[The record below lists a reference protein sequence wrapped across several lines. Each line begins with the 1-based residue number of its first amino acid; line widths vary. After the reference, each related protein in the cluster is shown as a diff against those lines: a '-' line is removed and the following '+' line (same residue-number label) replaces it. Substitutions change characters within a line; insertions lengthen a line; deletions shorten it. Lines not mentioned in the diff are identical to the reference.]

1 MCYDDGQA
9 DLMSV
14 LNLHRPVHRML
25 ATRVDPL
32 PEARSLP
39 EDAALLAQARAF
51 DPKALA
57 HIHDSYYPPLFRY
70 VMLRVSDREVAE
82 DLTSEV
88 FARLLAALRKGT
100 PPQTTLRGWLYGVAA
115 NVVAD
120 HQRAAYRA
128 THTELDE
135 SLVSP
140 GAGPAEQL
148 DRSLA
153 REALLEAVKDLTEDQ
168 QHVLALRYGSELPI
182 RDVAEALGKTEGAVK
197 QLLARAVTRLS
208 KTMQPMVEG
217 GG

>member
-1 MCYDDGQA
+1 M
-9 DLMSV
+9 M
-14 LNLHRPVHRML
+14 LNLYRPAIHTP
-25 ATRVDPL
+25 ASRVNCL
-32 PEARSLP
+32 PEARSVP

-57 HIHDSYYPPLFRY
+57 HIHDSYYPPLYRY
-70 VMLRVSDREVAE
+70 IMLRVSDREIAE

-88 FARLLAALRKGT
+88 FTRLLAALRKGT
-100 PPQTTLRGWLYGVAA
+100 APQSTLRGWLYGVAA

-120 HQRAAYRA
+120 HQRVAYRV

-135 SLVSP
+135 TVVSLS
-140 GAGPAEQL
+140 AGPAERIEATL
-148 DRSLA
+148 T
-153 REALLEAVKDLTEDQ
+153 REALLQAVQDLTEDQ
-168 QHVLALRYGSELPI
+168 QQVIALRYGSELPI
-182 RDVAEALGKTEGAVK
+182 REVADALGKTEGAVK

>member
-1 MCYDDGQA
+1 M
-9 DLMSV
+9 
-14 LNLHRPVHRML
+14 
-25 ATRVDPL
+25 
-32 PEARSLP
+32 P

-57 HIHDSYYPPLFRY
+57 HIHDSFYPPLYRY
-70 VMLRVSDREVAE
+70 IMLRVSDREVAE

-100 PPQTTLRGWLYGVAA
+100 APQSTLRGWLYGVAA

-120 HQRAAYRA
+120 HQRAAYRV
-128 THTELDE
+128 TQIELDE
-135 SLVSP
+135 TAVSNTI
-140 GAGPAEQL
+140 GPAERIEATL
-148 DRSLA
+148 T
-153 REALLEAVKDLTEDQ
+153 REALLHAVQDLTDDQ
-168 QHVLALRYGSELPI
+168 QQVIALRYGSELPI
-182 RDVAEALGKTEGAVK
+182 RDVAETMGKSEGAVK